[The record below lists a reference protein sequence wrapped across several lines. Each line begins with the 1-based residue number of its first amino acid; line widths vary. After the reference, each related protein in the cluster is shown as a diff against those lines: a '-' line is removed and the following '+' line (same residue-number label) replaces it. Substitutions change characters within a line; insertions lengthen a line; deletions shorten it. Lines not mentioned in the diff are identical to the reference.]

1 MYNINRQ
8 FPNKIQ
14 ILTFKAQLNLLVLLS
29 QYRLLRSF
37 SIIFISWLIMVSPL
51 TVKILIDN
59 YIFCNFL
66 LKILL
71 FMNQFL
77 GLLYKLP

>member
-1 MYNINRQ
+1 
-8 FPNKIQ
+8 
-14 ILTFKAQLNLLVLLS
+14 
-29 QYRLLRSF
+29 
-37 SIIFISWLIMVSPL
+37 MVSPL